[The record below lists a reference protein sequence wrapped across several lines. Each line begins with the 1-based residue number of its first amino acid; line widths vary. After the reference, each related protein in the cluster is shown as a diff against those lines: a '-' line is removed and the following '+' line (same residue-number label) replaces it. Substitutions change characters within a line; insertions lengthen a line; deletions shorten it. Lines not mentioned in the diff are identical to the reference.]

1 LRIRVW
7 LPLGLGLLAV
17 TVFVTPVGGFLSCH
31 ALGRCV
37 YEGVPFRFTVVDAE
51 TGQPL
56 PEVHALAEWV
66 LEGFHG
72 VNGPLMV
79 QDAISGPDGGIAFP
93 AWGPITGPPS
103 GLRIR
108 LDPAITL
115 FKPGYRVLPIFNA
128 YIVESVEKTQ
138 NLRVRKFAPEGETFK
153 LQRFRGTGGEW
164 LKELDRAAGL
174 SFTGR
179 ASADQVD
186 PFHLP
191 LLNRKRRVLAE
202 LRSLPSQ
209 DREVHNLILSIN
221 REIESLE
228 GHER

>member
-1 LRIRVW
+1 MARWGALTVAC
-7 LPLGLGLLAV
+7 GLLGILLFA
-17 TVFVTPVGGFLSCH
+17 TPVRSYLACG
-31 ALGRCV
+31 ALGHCP

-79 QDAISGPDGGIAFP
+79 QDAVGGPDGVIAFP

-115 FKPGYRVLPIFNA
+115 FKPGYQVLPIFNS

-138 NLRVRKFAPEGETFK
+138 TLRVRRFDPDGATFK
-153 LQRFRGTGGEW
+153 LERFRGTAEEW
-164 LKELDRAAGL
+164 LKELQKAAYPG
-174 SFTGR
+174 FMGR
-179 ASADQVD
+179 ASAEQIG
-186 PFHLP
+186 PYARHYIA
-191 LLNRKRRVLAE
+191 RIRRVLAE
-202 LRSLPSQ
+202 RKKIAGVG
-209 DREVHNLILSIN
+209 RELGID
-221 REIESLE
+221 SLE
-228 GHER
+228 QNIRELEGMGR